1 MATQKTKAVNS
12 ESPNNDGAT
21 IKYAGA
27 TNQKDK
33 SSDLSLGYQSNQNTG
48 PKRREGVIP
57 IFSNSNF
64 AKGDRAGSVVSLQSQ
79 ININETSPDFYNIS
93 QIGQTIQPSGFETSY
108 DKWLGFTVSS
118 SANTNGT
125 IIAYGAPRGEITGTQ
140 NEGYVRVHQ
149 YDGTTWKQLGG
160 DIVGESKVDES
171 GRSVSLD
178 DDGDTVV
185 VGAWYND
192 GWMTSSTTPSGY
204 NQGHARVF
212 RYSSGSWSQLGS
224 DIEPEQYNV
233 AASGDQFGEAVSI
246 NGPGDR
252 VVIGAPQLFSA
263 YRGSDPS
270 YLNDDSRD
278 GEAGYAEV
286 YTYGGSSWSKTGS
299 RLRCF
304 EPTPDDNFGRSVSIN
319 QDGSIVAIGCPQYQ
333 YQTADD
339 KLMTGKEEYFS
350 RGVVEAFKYNETS
363 SDWDRLGSP
372 IHGKIS
378 QGQFGEDV
386 SLSDDGL
393 TLAIAG
399 MRDYE
404 KGAIAG
410 RVEVYQ
416 YVEDAVGGE
425 WVQKG
430 SSLLGEYKY
439 DYYGY
444 SVSISQDGSILAVG
458 ATGYDGGGGAGTN
471 DSQGKTYVY
480 KYDSDWILINAIE
493 GTTLGDYFGFDV
505 ATVKKTENDDIS
517 LTVGVP
523 YVDDEASNMG
533 EVRSYLIQKNEEE
546 SDKKRS
552 PMSSTGRTSQPAPPP
567 PNVNY
572 TNKKLR
578 FSPEGKAYSPVS
590 DSNGLGGREFS
601 YIDPSVSGGETVA
614 DDSSRKYNKIAF
626 WFRKIFHNN

>member
-1 MATQKTKAVNS
+1 MAFQPVKRNDPT
-12 ESPNNDGAT
+12 PPDNNGAT
-21 IKYAGA
+21 IKYTGSV
-27 TNQKDK
+27 K
-33 SSDLSLGYQSNQNTG
+33 LGYGSKTNTS
-48 PKRREGVIP
+48 PKRSDGIIP
-57 IFSNSNF
+57 IYTNPNF
-64 AKGDRAGSVVSLQSQ
+64 GLNDRQGTVIHLGSSFKVNNTLPEIYES
-79 ININETSPDFYNIS
+79 S
-93 QIGQTIQPSGFETSY
+93 QIGQTIEPSGFETAY
-108 DKWLGFTVSS
+108 DKSLGYSVAS
-118 SANTNGT
+118 SANTTGT
-125 IIAYGAPRGEITGTQ
+125 IIAYGAKVGEITGTQ

-149 YDGTTWKQLGG
+149 YDGDTWKQLGG
-160 DIVGESKVDES
+160 DIIGESKNDHS
-171 GRSVSLD
+171 GVSVSLD

-192 GWMTSSTTPSGY
+192 GWMTSSTSPSGY

-212 RYSSGSWSQLGS
+212 RYSSGSWSQLGA
-224 DIEPEQYNV
+224 DIEPTQYDV
-233 AASGDQFGEAVSI
+233 AASGDQFGQAVSI

-252 VVIGAPQLFSA
+252 VVVGAPQLFSA

-304 EPTPDDNFGRSVSIN
+304 EPTPDDLFGGSVSIS
-319 QDGSIVAIGCPQYQ
+319 QDGSIVAIGCPRYQ

-339 KLMTGKEEYFS
+339 KLMTGKEEYFT

-372 IHGKIS
+372 LHGKIS
-378 QGQFGEDV
+378 HGQFGTDV

-393 TLAIAG
+393 CLAVAG
-399 MRDYE
+399 KRDYE
-404 KGAIAG
+404 KGVLAG

-430 SSLLGEYKY
+430 SSLLGEYRY
-439 DYYGY
+439 DTYGH

-458 ATGYDGGGGAGTN
+458 STGYDGAGGASSN

-480 KYDSDWILINAIE
+480 KYDSDWILINTIE
-493 GTTLGDYFGFDV
+493 GPTIGDYFGFDV

-517 LTVGVP
+517 LTVGIP
-523 YVDDEASNMG
+523 YVDDEALNMG
-533 EVRSYLIQKNEEE
+533 EVRSYILSK
-546 SDKKRS
+546 
-552 PMSSTGRTSQPAPPP
+552 SSTNSQPLATSANPGSNSLSHTPS
-567 PNVNY
+567 VNH
-572 TNKKLR
+572 TNKKLTY
-578 FSPEGKAYSPVS
+578 SQSGKPYQPHAVS
-590 DSNGLGGREFS
+590 AGLGGSPFH
-601 YIDPSVSGGETVA
+601 YIDPSVSGGEAKAQDSANKRSSTV
-614 DDSSRKYNKIAF
+614 KI
-626 WFRKIFHNN
+626 WFTKNIWP

>member
-1 MATQKTKAVNS
+1 MATQKTKISNS

-64 AKGDRAGSVVSLQSQ
+64 AQESRAGSVVSLQSQ
-79 ININETSPDFYNIS
+79 ININDTAPDFYKIG
-93 QIGQTIQPSGFETSY
+93 QIGQTIQPSGFETSF
-108 DKWLGFTVSS
+108 DKLLGFTVSS
-118 SANTNGT
+118 SANTTGT
-125 IIAYGAPRGEITGTQ
+125 ILAYGAPRGDLSAA
-140 NEGYVRVHQ
+140 NNDGYVRVHQ
-149 YDGTTWKQLGG
+149 YDGATWKQLGADIGG
-160 DIVGESKVDES
+160 DSIGDQF
-171 GRSVSLD
+171 GYSVSLD
-178 DDGDTVV
+178 DDGDTLVA
-185 VGAWYND
+185 GARFDD
-192 GWMTSSTTPSGY
+192 GWMSTSAGSGY
-204 NQGHARVF
+204 DQGHARVF
-212 RYSSGSWSQLGS
+212 RYSGGSWSQLGA
-224 DIEPEQYNV
+224 DIEPTQHDV
-233 AASGDQFGEAVSI
+233 SASGDYFGQAVSI

-304 EPTPDDNFGRSVSIN
+304 EPTPDDLFGASVSIS
-319 QDGSIVAIGCPQYQ
+319 QDGSIVAIGCPRYI

-339 KLMTGKEEYFS
+339 KLRTGYEEDFN

-378 QGQFGEDV
+378 QGQFGHDV

-399 MRDYE
+399 NRDYE
-404 KGAIAG
+404 KGVLAG

-416 YVEDAVGGE
+416 YIEDAVGGE

-458 ATGYDGGGGAGTN
+458 ATGYDGGVGAGSSL
-471 DSQGKTYVY
+471 SQGRTYVY
-480 KYDSDWILINAIE
+480 KYDSDWILIKTID
-493 GTTLGDYFGFDV
+493 GPTTGDYFGHDV
-505 ATVKKTENDDIS
+505 ATVKKTESDDIS
-517 LTVGVP
+517 LTVGIP

-601 YIDPSVSGGETVA
+601 YIDPSVAGGETAA
-614 DDSSRKYNKIAF
+614 DDSSRKYSKIAF
-626 WFRKIFHNN
+626 WFRKIFYAD